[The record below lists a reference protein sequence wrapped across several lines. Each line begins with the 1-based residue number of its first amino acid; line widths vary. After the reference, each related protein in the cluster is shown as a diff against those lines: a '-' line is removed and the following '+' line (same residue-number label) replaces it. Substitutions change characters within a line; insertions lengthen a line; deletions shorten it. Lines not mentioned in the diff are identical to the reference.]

1 MLFTLEALN
10 AKHGD
15 ALLLHYGTAADPK
28 VALIDGGPAGVFN
41 KSVKPRLEELRTK
54 DDPGAVMNLP
64 LVMVSHIDDDHV
76 NGILQFFGLLADL
89 KANGRQRPY
98 EIDTLWH
105 NSFDDILG
113 NGADELMASI
123 APAAMAAAADTPM
136 PADLPISRAAGLVL
150 ASVRQGRDLRNH
162 ANAIGIE
169 INTGF
174 ANLIM
179 VPPGKKEKAVAFDDL
194 KLRVIGPLQERV
206 VLLQEEW
213 DKQIKK
219 LGVARIASFTDE
231 SVFNLSSI
239 VTIAEIDGRQM
250 LLTGDARGDH
260 IIEGLKTAGLFKN
273 DGVHFDL
280 LKIPHHGSDHNVST
294 EFFRDVRA
302 DHYVFSG
309 DGKHGNP
316 ELATIQMLLNAR
328 NGDAFTMYFTNK
340 EKRLV
345 DFFAGAAIGGANV
358 VYRDDGGTRGVTVDL
373 GDETVS

>member
-15 ALLLHYGTAADPK
+15 ALLLHYGTAADPT

-54 DDPGAVMNLP
+54 DDPDAVMNLP

-76 NGILQFFGLLADL
+76 NGILQFFGQLADL

-174 ANLIM
+174 ANLVM

-194 KLRVIGPLQERV
+194 KLRVIGPHQERV

-260 IIEGLKTAGLFKN
+260 IIEGLKTAGLFKD

-345 DFFAGAAIGGANV
+345 DFFAGVALGGAKV
-358 VYRDDGGTRGVTVDL
+358 IYRDDGGIRGVTVDL
-373 GDETVS
+373 GDETLS